1 MPKFCWHLIKSLA
14 FLHNSL
20 STTLNI
26 NSGEELYRNDILLIF
41 QSYYYFFLKKPN
53 IHQPIE
59 TTSPGYMGSIPRT

>member
-1 MPKFCWHLIKSLA
+1 MPKFCWHLIKSLD

-41 QSYYYFFLKKPN
+41 QSYYYFFLKTPN
-53 IHQPIE
+53 LHQPIE